1 MGLNPNRPA
10 SSAGARSTTERLADT
25 ARVHPDKQ
33 DQLWKE
39 RVWKERKS
47 AMEWEETWRIKEI
60 HHMGPFPNNLSVF
73 SDCIPNT
80 TNQVYGSR
88 LNTPLGDELLRQ
100 ERLTLWPAG
109 QRKRKPD
116 PELLPF

>member
-10 SSAGARSTTERLADT
+10 SSAGAERLADT
-25 ARVHPDKQ
+25 TRVHPDKQ

-39 RVWKERKS
+39 RVRKERKS
-47 AMEWEETWRIKEI
+47 
-60 HHMGPFPNNLSVF
+60 GPFPNNLSVF

-109 QRKRKPD
+109 QRKQKPD